1 MNYKTDKELDKVEE
15 LIKVS
20 GEIADGVPGV
30 ALKASLASAAT
41 GLVTGLGVLSPSLF
55 PFMVA
60 SFWMRKRLKDQ
71 MRQRKEAL
79 LLEAIRTRDAVIKEL
94 SDKTKLA
101 QERIDEL
108 TNVNEAL
115 QTAIGR
121 LSQDLK

>member
-41 GLVTGLGVLSPSLF
+41 GLVTGLGVLNPALF

-60 SFWMRKRLKDQ
+60 GFWMRKRLKDQ

-79 LLEAIRTRDAVIKEL
+79 LLKAIRTRDAVIKEL

-108 TNVNEAL
+108 TNVNAAL
-115 QTAIGR
+115 QTTIGR

>member
-41 GLVTGLGVLSPSLF
+41 GLVTGLGVLSPALF

-60 SFWMRKRLKDQ
+60 GFWMRKRLKDQ